1 MSRKV
6 FVSYKYK
13 DMSVMPLKAHHPLD
27 YLVPSFSLTREYV
40 DFLAD
45 KIELS
50 DHIYKG
56 EESNSDLSG
65 FSDEYIEEKLKE
77 RISDS
82 SVTIVLIT
90 PNMRVANK
98 TDRDQW
104 IPWEISYSLKEITR
118 EDRMSHTNAL
128 LGVVLP
134 DANGSYNYCIY
145 KRSCCSEQC
154 TWHNTNWLF
163 EIMRRNTFN
172 RKSSCTGST
181 DIKTC
186 DNQHERIYYGE
197 FSYMPIVTWD
207 RFIESPTKQI
217 ERVCDLRDNH
227 IDEYDIQKLIHV

>member
-65 FSDEYIEEKLKE
+65 YTDEYIEEKLKE

-118 EDRMSHTNAL
+118 EDRTSHTNAL
-128 LGVVLP
+128 LAVVLP

-145 KRSCCSEQC
+145 KRNCCSEQC
-154 TWHNTNWLF
+154 TWHNTDWLF

-172 RKSSCTGST
+172 RKSASTKPT
-181 DIKTC
+181 DIKIC
-186 DNQHERIYYGE
+186 DNQHERIHYGE
-197 FSYMPIVTWD
+197 SSYMPIVTWE
-207 RFIESPTKQI
+207 RFIENTTRQI

-227 IDEYDIQKLIHV
+227 IDEYDIQKVVHV

>member
-13 DMSVMPLKAHHPLD
+13 DMSVKPLKPYSSIEYLD
-27 YLVPSFSLTREYV
+27 PGFSLTRAYV
-40 DFLAD
+40 DFLSD

-65 FSDEYIEEKLKE
+65 YSDEYIEEKLKE

-82 SVTIVLIT
+82 SVTIVLIS
-90 PNMRVANK
+90 PNMRDKSKA
-98 TDRDQW
+98 DRDQW
-104 IPWEISYSLKEITR
+104 IPWEVSYSLKEIKR
-118 EDRMSHTNAL
+118 EDRTSHTNAL

-154 TWHNTNWLF
+154 TRHNTNWLF
-163 EIMRRNTFN
+163 EIMRWNTFN

-207 RFIESPTKQI
+207 QFIESPTKQI
-217 ERVCDLRDNH
+217 ERVCDLRGNH